1 MAARRIRATLS
12 HMEIGVRDLRNRTAE
27 VVERVQRGESLTLTV
42 NRRPVADIVPH
53 ATRPHAMR
61 ATDVLSIRER
71 HGADPELFRTLD
83 ELAGGTIDELW
94 PPAD

>member
-1 MAARRIRATLS
+1 MHATVW

-53 ATRPHAMR
+53 ARRPRSMRSADVHA
-61 ATDVLSIRER
+61 IRER
-71 HGADPELFRTLD
+71 HGADPELFHTLD
-83 ELAGGTIDELW
+83 ELAGGTVDELW
-94 PPAD
+94 PSAG

>member
-1 MAARRIRATLS
+1 MRATLS
-12 HMEIGVRDLRNRTAE
+12 HMEIGVRDLRNHTAE

-53 ATRPHAMR
+53 ARRPRAMR
-61 ATDVLSIRER
+61 AADVIGIRER

-83 ELAGGTIDELW
+83 ELAGGTVDELW
-94 PPAD
+94 PPAG